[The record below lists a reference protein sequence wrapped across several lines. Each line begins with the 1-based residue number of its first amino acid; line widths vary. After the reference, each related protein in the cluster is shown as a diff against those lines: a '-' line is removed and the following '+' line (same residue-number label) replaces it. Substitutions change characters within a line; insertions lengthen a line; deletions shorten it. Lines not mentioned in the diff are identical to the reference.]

1 MEQHF
6 YSMTNKEI
14 KTSRKFKTYKSLEEN
29 SGKKTKTDKRKLRDA
44 KRNWEEQ

>member
-6 YSMTNKEI
+6 YAMTNKEI
-14 KTSRKFKTYKSLEEN
+14 KTNRKFKTYKALEEN
-29 SGKKTKTDKRKLRDA
+29 VGKKSKTDKRKLRDA